1 MPACTQTATS
11 RHSNAHCST
20 AAVDAVSHWLLQLDL
35 QDNHPSLTGRGHSC
49 ELPTTAAYCQVS
61 DPSLD
66 TSQTP
71 IPTQKAKACQG
82 QSLGSHHQRQHAYG
96 TRRHQQ
102 EAGAQQ

>member
-20 AAVDAVSHWLLQLDL
+20 AAVDAVSHWLLQRDL
-35 QDNHPSLTGRGHSC
+35 QGSHSSLNGRDQSC
-49 ELPTTAAYCQVS
+49 ELPTTAACFQVS
-61 DPSLD
+61 DQHLD

-82 QSLGSHHQRQHAYG
+82 RKPW
-96 TRRHQQ
+96 
-102 EAGAQQ
+102 